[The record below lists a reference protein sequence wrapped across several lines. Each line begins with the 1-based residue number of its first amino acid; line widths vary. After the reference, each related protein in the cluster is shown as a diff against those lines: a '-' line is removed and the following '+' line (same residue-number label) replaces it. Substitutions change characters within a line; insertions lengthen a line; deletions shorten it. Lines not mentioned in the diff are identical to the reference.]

1 VSDNR
6 DLTAVAGAAVV
17 LAAAA
22 LAIPIEWLS
31 LLLLAPLA
39 FGLTGYAIV
48 AACFTRRPPAWPQR
62 VALSI
67 GISLAV
73 LALLSLPLNYLGGL
87 TPVTW
92 ALGLVLVTLVAC
104 GVAVASRLPAPR
116 RSGEPF
122 RLPGVGPL
130 NAGLAGAGLLAT
142 VAAVVLAFTPLSASH
157 AEGFTALWLR
167 PFDSN
172 AGAGVRVGVGSE
184 EKQAISYRL
193 EVHFAGSGAPIERE
207 VELEP
212 GQTSV
217 LRVLAAPQPT
227 AGSPRFVS
235 ATLFLADQPEQVYR
249 HVYGWVPA
257 GSGG

>member
-1 VSDNR
+1 MSDNR

-22 LAIPIEWLS
+22 LAIPVEWLS

-48 AACFTRRPPAWPQR
+48 AACFVKRPPAWPQR

-67 GISLAV
+67 AISLAV

-87 TPVTW
+87 SPATW

-104 GVAVASRLPAPR
+104 GFAVASRPLSPPR
-116 RSGEPF
+116 GREPL
-122 RLPGVGPL
+122 RLPEVGPL
-130 NAGLAGAGLLAT
+130 NAALALAGLLAT
-142 VAAVVLAFTPLSASH
+142 VAAVILAFTPLSASH

-167 PFDSN
+167 PFESN
-172 AGAGVRVGVGSE
+172 AGAGVRIGVGSE
-184 EKQAISYRL
+184 EKGQTSYRL
-193 EVHFAGSGAPIERE
+193 VVHFAGSGAPIERE

-217 LRVLAAPQPT
+217 VRVLAAPQPT
-227 AGSPRFVS
+227 AAAPRFVS
-235 ATLFLADQPEQVYR
+235 ATLYLADQPDQVYR
-249 HVYGWVPA
+249 HVYGWVAA
-257 GSGG
+257 GDGQ

>member
-1 VSDNR
+1 VSGNR
-6 DLTAVAGAAVV
+6 DLTAVAGAAVL
-17 LAAAA
+17 LAVAA

-48 AACFTRRPPAWPQR
+48 AACFVQRPPAWPQR
-62 VALSI
+62 AALSI
-67 GISLAV
+67 AISLAV

-104 GVAVASRLPAPR
+104 GIAVASRPLARPR
-116 RSGEPF
+116 PRKPL
-122 RLPGVGPL
+122 RLPEVGPL
-130 NAGLAGAGLLAT
+130 SAALALGGLLAT

-157 AEGFTALWLR
+157 AEGFTALWIR

-172 AGAGVRVGVGSE
+172 AGVGVRVGVGSE
-184 EKQAISYRL
+184 EKEETSYRL
-193 EVHFAGSGAPIERE
+193 EVHFAGSGAPIERG

-212 GQTSV
+212 GETSV
-217 LRVLAAPQPT
+217 VRVLAAPQPT
-227 AGSPRFVS
+227 AGQPRFVS
-235 ATLFLADQPEQVYR
+235 ATLFLAGQPDRAYR
-249 HVYGWVPA
+249 HVYGWVRA
-257 GSGG
+257 GSSG